1 MHMTAPYLLDT
12 VHKTIFPDVELAL
25 TEPDGLLAV
34 GGDLSCERLTTA
46 YKNGIFPWYS
56 EGQPILW
63 WSPDPRM
70 VLRPNEI
77 KVSRSLA
84 KTIRKKNFTVTLD
97 QNFKDVISACSKPRL
112 EKGAEQSE
120 TWILDEMIEAYVN
133 LHEAGFAHSVECWL
147 EDKLVGGLYGV
158 AIGNVFF
165 GESMFSKVSDASK
178 IAFVFLS
185 NQLEKW
191 GYELIDCQVYTS
203 HLESLGAYMM
213 PRDQF
218 ITLLEE
224 HAIDKNKNTKWQID
238 HDLSDIVISNI
249 KNKSTMETNN
259 V

>member
-1 MHMTAPYLLDT
+1 MTAPYLLDNI
-12 VHKTIFPDVELAL
+12 HHDIFPDVKLAL
-25 TEPDGLLAV
+25 YEPDGLLAV
-34 GGDLSCERLTTA
+34 GGDLSIERLTSA
-46 YKNGIFPWYS
+46 YKKGIFPWYS

-70 VLRPNEI
+70 ILKPNEI

-84 KTIRKKNFTVTLD
+84 KIIRKNIFTVTLD

-112 EKGAEQSE
+112 EKGIEQSE

-133 LHEAGFAHSVECWL
+133 LHEAGYAHSVECWQ
-147 EDKLVGGLYGV
+147 ENTLVGGLYGV

-165 GESMFSKVSDASK
+165 GESMFSKVSNASK
-178 IAFVFLS
+178 FAFVFLS

-203 HLESLGAYMM
+203 HLESLGAYMV

-218 ITLLEE
+218 ITFLEQ
-224 HAIDKNKNTKWQID
+224 HAIDKNKNKKWNID
-238 HDLSDIVISNI
+238 HDLPDIVISNI
-249 KNKSTMETNN
+249 KKKSAMETKNA
-259 V
+259 